1 MPVYKDKNG
10 KWYVMLRY
18 TDWTGKKKQKC
29 QRGFS
34 KKSEAA
40 EWEKE
45 FKLQKRANVDMT
57 LESFYELYEQD
68 VKPKLKENTW
78 LTKQS
83 IIESK
88 ILPYLGKRKLSD
100 ISAKDIVDWQ
110 NTVRKLPGTNGNT
123 VSESYMRTIHN
134 QLSAMF
140 NHAIRYYGLQINP
153 AQRAGS
159 MGKAESREMKFWTKE
174 QYLKFA
180 EAMMERPIYY
190 YAFEVLYWTGV
201 REGELLALTPED
213 FDFEGKMLR
222 INKSFQRIKGQDVIT
237 SPKTEAGNRVIAIP
251 AFLCEEIKDCLKMFY
266 HIQPSDRIFHL
277 SKSKLC
283 SAMERGSNKAGVPR
297 IRVHDLRH
305 SHVSLLI
312 NQGFSAFEI
321 GKRVGHSGEK
331 ITYHY
336 AHLFPNKQLDMA
348 DFLEREWQADS
359 QKDGSGLCMENS
371 RVESIL
377 SMNKE
382 NDGGNAHVG

>member
-140 NHAIRYYGLQINP
+140 NHAIRYYSLQINP

-251 AFLCEEIKDCLKMFY
+251 AFL
-266 HIQPSDRIFHL
+266 
-277 SKSKLC
+277 
-283 SAMERGSNKAGVPR
+283 
-297 IRVHDLRH
+297 
-305 SHVSLLI
+305 
-312 NQGFSAFEI
+312 FEI

>member
-68 VKPKLKENTW
+68 VKPQLKENTW

-134 QLSAMF
+134 QL
-140 NHAIRYYGLQINP
+140 
-153 AQRAGS
+153 
-159 MGKAESREMKFWTKE
+159 
-174 QYLKFA
+174 
-180 EAMMERPIYY
+180 
-190 YAFEVLYWTGV
+190 
-201 REGELLALTPED
+201 
-213 FDFEGKMLR
+213 
-222 INKSFQRIKGQDVIT
+222 
-237 SPKTEAGNRVIAIP
+237 
-251 AFLCEEIKDCLKMFY
+251 C
-266 HIQPSDRIFHL
+266 
-277 SKSKLC
+277 
-283 SAMERGSNKAGVPR
+283 
-297 IRVHDLRH
+297 
-305 SHVSLLI
+305 
-312 NQGFSAFEI
+312 
-321 GKRVGHSGEK
+321 
-331 ITYHY
+331 
-336 AHLFPNKQLDMA
+336 
-348 DFLEREWQADS
+348 
-359 QKDGSGLCMENS
+359 
-371 RVESIL
+371 
-377 SMNKE
+377 
-382 NDGGNAHVG
+382 